1 MLLDMLKKEVEK
13 AKDPDLKRALYFA
26 FKDYKDVLLEEYTNT
41 IRNKTI
47 DGKEADMDSVVAEV
61 LYLIIKFIMNLTN
74 LEK

>member
-1 MLLDMLKKEVEK
+1 MMLLDMLKKEVEK

-41 IRNKTI
+41 IRNKKI

-61 LYLIIKFIMNLTN
+61 LYLIILHK
-74 LEK
+74 ESYYPSK